1 MFRKLPA
8 SDHQSPAA
16 ASPVPGSA
24 EIVDRRQL
32 EKPVSWSGRERRRF
46 LWYRLR
52 LTVAEMNYASRR
64 LTDPRAGLSDGL

>member
-1 MFRKLPA
+1 
-8 SDHQSPAA
+8 
-16 ASPVPGSA
+16 
-24 EIVDRRQL
+24 VDRRQL

-64 LTDPRAGLSDGL
+64 MTDPRAGLSDGL